1 MPVKEENGAD
11 LVQGNTV
18 MENTAVSCHVVT
30 APAKQSFFFN
40 EYCEGVP
47 SFSRTFVRGKHS
59 AWTPTA
65 KMAAPPR
72 TVLAHQLRQ
81 SGRSPAA
88 KPLPLLTERRI
99 RWEEI
104 KQRD

>member
-40 EYCEGVP
+40 EYREGVP
-47 SFSRTFVRGKHS
+47 SFSRTFCPGQASHPASR
-59 AWTPTA
+59 
-65 KMAAPPR
+65 R
-72 TVLAHQLRQ
+72 TQNGQ
-81 SGRSPAA
+81 IPD
-88 KPLPLLTERRI
+88 PL
-99 RWEEI
+99 
-104 KQRD
+104 